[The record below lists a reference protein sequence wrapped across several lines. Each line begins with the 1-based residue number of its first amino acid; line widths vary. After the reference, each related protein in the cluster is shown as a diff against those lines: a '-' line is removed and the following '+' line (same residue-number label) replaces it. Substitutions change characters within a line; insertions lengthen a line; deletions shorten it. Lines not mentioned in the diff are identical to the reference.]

1 MDRISPCSL
10 RAALFPM
17 TCVSPVPI
25 VLADLIDIV
34 DTALATISR
43 RLPQSVVRD
52 DLASVGKIALIAALR
67 QSHGSVDEVR
77 AYCFVRVR
85 GAILDELRRLD
96 PLSRR
101 RRDQTN
107 AVVRQQA
114 VLTAQ
119 LGRAPTVDEIAG
131 ATGIALADVASIQT
145 AQAQEAEGGEI
156 EWNSLPDTE
165 SLSPADAVEVEDLR
179 TSLREAI
186 DRLSSNQALTLRRY
200 YLEGAILDDIALE
213 LGVSKE
219 RVRQIREAGE
229 DKLRVDFM
237 VLALWQSV
245 FSRH

>member
-1 MDRISPCSL
+1 
-10 RAALFPM
+10 M
-17 TCVSPVPI
+17 TCVSPAPI
-25 VLADLIDIV
+25 ELADLIDIV

-43 RLPQSVVRD
+43 RLPQSVARD

-67 QSHGSVDEVR
+67 QSRGSVDEVR

-119 LGRAPTVDEIAG
+119 LGRAPTGDEIAR
-131 ATGIALADVASIQT
+131 ATGLSVADVASIQA
-145 AQAQEAEGGEI
+145 AQVQASDGVEF

-165 SLSPADAVEVEDLR
+165 SLSPADAVEVEDIR
-179 TSLREAI
+179 ASLREAI
-186 DRLSSNQALTLRRY
+186 GRLSSNQALALRRY
-200 YLEGAILDDIALE
+200 YLEGAILDDIAIE
-213 LGVSKE
+213 LGVSRE

-229 DKLRVDFM
+229 AKLRADFV

-245 FSRH
+245 LTRR